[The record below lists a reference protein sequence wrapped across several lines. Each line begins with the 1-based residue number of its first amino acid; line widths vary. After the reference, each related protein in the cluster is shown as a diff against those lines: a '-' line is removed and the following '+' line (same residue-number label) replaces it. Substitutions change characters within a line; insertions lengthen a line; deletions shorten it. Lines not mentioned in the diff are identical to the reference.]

1 MSDAPRRPPDKAVI
15 FIYRPLAATKARLD
29 WTKFYAHQRAVEQN
43 LRVGAVVVADRIDEG
58 VRELLN
64 VVRRLDAGIVITP
77 NLGHLG
83 GSPVAVTRFA
93 ELLTV
98 KPPGR
103 FRWAA
108 GEAAAREVRL
118 TLALMPFRYSD
129 IPEGIGEEGNSGD
142 SATTRECL
150 RNDEP
155 LGWGDDR
162 LR

>member
-1 MSDAPRRPPDKAVI
+1 MTDTPRRPPEKAVI

-29 WTKFYAHQRAVEQN
+29 WAEFYAQQRAADQN
-43 LRVGAVVVADRIDEG
+43 LRVGAVVVADHVDEG

-77 NLGHLG
+77 NLDHVG

-98 KPPGR
+98 KPAGR

-108 GEAAAREVRL
+108 GEWAAREVRL
-118 TLALMPFRYSD
+118 TLALMPFRYSN
-129 IPEGIGEEGNSGD
+129 IPEDVGGESD
-142 SATTRECL
+142 
-150 RNDEP
+150 
-155 LGWGDDR
+155 
-162 LR
+162 